1 MKTVVFA
8 YHDMG
13 CLGIEALLAAG
24 YEISAI
30 FTHTDNPGEKAF
42 YGSVARLAAE
52 RGIPVYAP
60 DNVNHP
66 LWVER
71 IAQLSPDVIFSFYY
85 RHLIYDEILQ
95 LAPAGAFNLH
105 GSLLPKYRGRAPLN
119 WVLVN
124 GETETGV
131 TLHRMV
137 KRADA
142 RAIVAQLRIAI
153 APDDIAITLHHKLCH
168 AARQLLEQTLPAI
181 KHGNILEIAQRE
193 NEATCFGRRTPDDS
207 FLEWHKPASVLH
219 NMVRAVADPWR
230 VPSAML
236 AIRNSPSGRR
246 VFILMPAKHSQERDF
261 CCATADCLWRWRAGN
276 RHRTGGRR
284 HYYAGLAISADA
296 GPGARFTLE

>member
-105 GSLLPKYRGRAPLN
+105 GSLLPMVSSIAVMTPC
-119 WVLVN
+119 VLSAKN
-124 GETETGV
+124 NISYV
-131 TLHRMV
+131 T
-137 KRADA
+137 
-142 RAIVAQLRIAI
+142 
-153 APDDIAITLHHKLCH
+153 
-168 AARQLLEQTLPAI
+168 
-181 KHGNILEIAQRE
+181 
-193 NEATCFGRRTPDDS
+193 
-207 FLEWHKPASVLH
+207 AS
-219 NMVRAVADPWR
+219 M
-230 VPSAML
+230 
-236 AIRNSPSGRR
+236 NS
-246 VFILMPAKHSQERDF
+246 
-261 CCATADCLWRWRAGN
+261 T
-276 RHRTGGRR
+276 
-284 HYYAGLAISADA
+284 
-296 GPGARFTLE
+296 RFFS